1 VTRHDIDLTV
11 AMSSAESCDD
21 CLAEVRGEL
30 QRLAGIVSVTPELE
44 QGRLRVRVS
53 DQGPDRAAV
62 TALVQRAGAQLHCAA
77 HCPAAVHEHPPVD
90 LRAPLPGESSAERR
104 RLHVTG
110 MDCADCAMKIERA
123 VRRESGVQRADINFG
138 AATLDVVWD
147 PRLTSL
153 TDLHGAVRRLGYDTV
168 EGRAGSGRDLAPS
181 PTGRAFW
188 LRDRRARLTLLSG
201 VLLVAGFVAALLAPA
216 LAPLLFGAA
225 AVSGGV
231 FAGRAAFGALRSRQ
245 VDMNVLMSVAVIGAV
260 AIGEWSEAALVSFL
274 FGLGTTLQAGTLE
287 RTRRAISG
295 LMELAPDEAAVL
307 RDGVETRMPT
317 ADVIVGAEI
326 VVRPGERVPLDG
338 TVTEGEA
345 AVNQAQVTG
354 ESAPVTRRDGD
365 TVFAGSIVE
374 GGSLRLRTTAAADD
388 TTVAR
393 IVHLV
398 EEAQAQRAPLQTTVD
413 RFAARYTPAVVALA
427 AAVAL
432 LPPLFGAPFSEWLY
446 RGLALLIISCP
457 CALVISTP
465 VSFLAALSRASR
477 LGALVKGGASLE
489 QAATIDA
496 LAIDKTGTLTHGHPR
511 VTAVT
516 ALDGGTPGHVLAVA
530 AACERLSEHALA
542 RAIVA
547 AADGHAGHTH
557 MSEARLDKQVVRLD
571 GQVVRLDGQ
580 ENRLD
585 GQERRLD
592 GQERRVDGQPDP
604 LDGSDGCEGRGCG
617 CDGGCDEGVRADAHD
632 DHGDHGDH
640 GGGLLPVSGF
650 RSFAGLGVRAD
661 VDGRPCAVGR
671 PALLGAAGDDPRLLA
686 ALAEAE
692 SGGATA
698 VAVGDDRGPLGVIAV
713 SDPVRE
719 QAAEAVRRLHAL
731 GVSPIVML
739 TGDNEK
745 AAEAIARQTGVDL
758 VEAGLLPADKIDAVR
773 RLRETHGN
781 VAMVGDGVNDAPAL
795 AAASL
800 GVAMGAAGTDAALQ
814 TADIAL
820 MGDDLTT
827 LPEVVA
833 LARRT
838 QSVIKQNIAFSIAV
852 KAVFLVLAP
861 LGLTSL
867 WLAVFADMG
876 TSLLVT
882 ANGLRLTRGSAE
894 R

>member
-11 AMSSAESCDD
+11 AMSAAPSCED

-153 TDLHGAVRRLGYDTV
+153 TELHGAVRRLGYDTV
-168 EGRAGSGRDLAPS
+168 EGRAGSGRGLAPS

-216 LAPLLFGAA
+216 LAPFLFGAA

-307 RDGVETRMPT
+307 RDGVEARMPT
-317 ADVIVGAEI
+317 ADVIVGSEI

-338 TVTEGEA
+338 IVTQGEA

-354 ESAPVTRRDGD
+354 ESAPVTRRQGD

-489 QAATIDA
+489 QAATVDA

-516 ALDGGTPGHVLAVA
+516 VLDGGSADHVLAVA

-547 AADGHAGHTH
+547 AADGHVGHAH
-557 MSEARLDKQVVRLD
+557 RNEGRLD

-580 ENRLD
+580 ESRL
-585 GQERRLD
+585 E
-592 GQERRVDGQPDP
+592 GQPDL

-617 CDGGCDEGVRADAHD
+617 CDT
-632 DHGDHGDH
+632 GDC
-640 GGGLLPVSGF
+640 GGGVSADTHADHADHADHAEDLLPVSGF

-713 SDPVRE
+713 SDPMRE

-827 LPEVVA
+827 LPEVIA

-882 ANGLRLTRGSAE
+882 ANGLRLTRRSAE